1 MVTTNQ
7 ARPTVQHRSSSSS
20 SPVQQQISSDRKS
33 INKSTQRRTQSLT
46 PESLM
51 HEQDSAHRRP
61 SSPVMSSTPRLSI
74 ADRFMSSSG
83 YQHSPLTSSPLSY
96 TSPIP
101 TESEE
106 DTGSTYAIG
115 ARTNNIHANSITRP
129 ASSNSSSI
137 INDNS
142 PNPSRLTIAS
152 AFMKSSSSSISS
164 STAAKQN
171 GSNTNGTIH
180 PLDNIS
186 DSTSGSLDL
195 NLNLTTPTST
205 TPSLYLE
212 NRYSRPF
219 GSQDTLV
226 SNDLDNKKQQYQRQ
240 KLHGSIEEGEHYGNS
255 SNDYYQRQQHDHHSD
270 DDDDGHENESDLSST
285 TRHGDEENDLEF
297 QQNKVNGK
305 HAQQH
310 MDDDDLIGEPR
321 GCWIG
326 CCFLS
331 CGDRSSSKKAMKK
344 QAQLKQQQKRQ
355 QKQQKQQQQQQQR
368 TCGRRW
374 RVFALFLSTLFLIIL
389 SSIFWP
395 RTPLIRIEGASL
407 LSPAK
412 VTETSQGAMLGNV
425 QFESQWM
432 VNFTVDNRQNWLLPT
447 RLVQFHL
454 LVKDALTGNV
464 VGKGFQNDHPESVVL
479 DPRAIS
485 TVQMG
490 VYLDYQAR
498 DVSDTT
504 FSSLKKA
511 CVTSSPTMKRR
522 SLLMAR
528 GDGNGTMTTTPMD
541 QHNTN
546 NATNHTM
553 ATNGSNTNSNQT
565 ISTSPPP
572 APPPAAATSTKE
584 HESLSLLF
592 WVTLH
597 IWGLDVFGYK
607 PTVMVAPATGGF
619 VCPLA

>member
-7 ARPTVQHRSSSSS
+7 TRPKPQHRSSSST
-20 SPVQQQISSDRKS
+20 SPVQQQKTSDKKS
-33 INKSTQRRTQSLT
+33 TNKSTQRRTQSLT

-101 TESEE
+101 TESEQ
-106 DTGSTYAIG
+106 DTGSTYSNG
-115 ARTNNIHANSITRP
+115 ARTNNIHANSVTRRV
-129 ASSNSSSI
+129 SSNSSSI
-137 INDNS
+137 TNDNG

-164 STAAKQN
+164 LTAAKQN

-186 DSTSGSLDL
+186 DSASGSLDL
-195 NLNLTTPTST
+195 NLHLTTPSST

-226 SNDLDNKKQQYQRQ
+226 SSDLDNKKQQYQRQ
-240 KLHGSIEEGEHYGNS
+240 KLHGSIEEEEHYGNS
-255 SNDYYQRQQHDHHSD
+255 PNDYYQRQQHDHHSD
-270 DDDDGHENESDLSST
+270 GDDDGHENESNLSSI

-297 QQNKVNGK
+297 QQNKVNEK
-305 HAQQH
+305 H
-310 MDDDDLIGEPR
+310 MDDDEWIGEPR

-331 CGDRSSSKKAMKK
+331 CGDRSSSKKAINK
-344 QAQLKQQQKRQ
+344 QAQLKQQQKQQ
-355 QKQQKQQQQQQQR
+355 QKQQKQQQQHR

-389 SSIFWP
+389 SCIFWP

-464 VGKGFQNDHPESVVL
+464 VGKGFQNDHPESLVL

-485 TVQMG
+485 TVQLG

-511 CVTSSPTMKRR
+511 CVISSSTTTTKRR

-528 GDGNGTMTTTPMD
+528 GDGNETIATTPMD

-546 NATNHTM
+546 NTTNHTM
-553 ATNGSNTNSNQT
+553 TTSGSNTNNNQT

-572 APPPAAATSTKE
+572 APPAPPASPAAAASKE

-619 VCPLA
+619 VCPLS